1 MGPMGRRVQQS
12 PASTSRSISQ
22 VESLSEAQ
30 SLLQTHGTLMLETTE
45 DPRGQ
50 GLHHFGFFDYKQQKL
65 TLPHAKRNLLN

>member
-1 MGPMGRRVQQS
+1 M
-12 PASTSRSISQ
+12 
-22 VESLSEAQ
+22 ESLSEAQ